1 MTSSSSLHV
10 HVRVYRDVRVHPAK
24 VFPCPAGERA
34 GKGPPAWQR
43 GLDRLNVDLSQSAN
57 SQSPAMPNLSGI
69 DLVRALTTS
78 MLRSTRRWVSAHSIR
93 ARRPR
98 APGPPFL
105 PFFGGVVPRGGLRF
119 RALIVTPP
127 PLPPLSIPLCTE
139 LSAELSRQ
147 FPKQVSLERGSFK
160 RMEEDLYYL
169 YVTMSPQGNKITRD
183 TCVCV
188 CVCLVC
194 NYFYDR
200 AGAQSAEY
208 ARKSAPADP
217 TAHSSGQVHS
227 LYKVVHIAR
236 G

>member
-1 MTSSSSLHV
+1 M
-10 HVRVYRDVRVHPAK
+10 
-24 VFPCPAGERA
+24 GI
-34 GKGPPAWQR
+34 GPF
-43 GLDRLNVDLSQSAN
+43 N
-57 SQSPAMPNLSGI
+57 S
-69 DLVRALTTS
+69 RTTTS
-78 MLRSTRRWVSAHSIR
+78 RTGSSFFTVFRWRRSSGRFKVSC
-93 ARRPR
+93 
-98 APGPPFL
+98 L
-105 PFFGGVVPRGGLRF
+105 NCN
-119 RALIVTPP
+119 PP